1 MSEAPEKM
9 STTTLTIIAVAGFFA
24 AGFILVGTSE
34 KSEDEKQIESMVNQY
49 GAMTGMASKKCPE
62 AIKKNTGVDAYFPTD
77 TNSDKQSYITMV
89 WKDHKEG
96 FKEATCTFKLAIGG
110 ISELVIDGKT
120 IISK

>member
-1 MSEAPEKM
+1 MSEAPQKM
-9 STTTLTIIAVAGFFA
+9 STTTMMIIAVASFFA

-34 KSEDEKQIESMVNQY
+34 KSEDEKQVESMVNQY
-49 GAMTGMASKKCPE
+49 GAMTSMASKKCPE
-62 AIKKNTGVDAYFPTD
+62 AIKKQTGVDAYFPTS

-96 FKEATCTFKLAIGG
+96 FKDATCTFKLAIGG

-120 IISK
+120 VISK

>member
-1 MSEAPEKM
+1 MSDAPQKM

-34 KSEDEKQIESMVNQY
+34 KSDEEKQVESMVNQF
-49 GAMTGMASKKCPE
+49 GAMTSMASKKCPG
-62 AIKKNTGVDAYFPTD
+62 AIKQHTGVDAYFPTS
-77 TNSDKQSYITMV
+77 TESDKQSYITMV

-96 FKEATCTFKLAIGG
+96 FKDATCTFKLAIGG

>member
-9 STTTLTIIAVAGFFA
+9 STTTLTIIAVFGFFA
-24 AGFILVGTSE
+24 VGFILVGTSE
-34 KSEDEKQIESMVNQY
+34 KSDEEKQIESMVNNY
-49 GAMTGMASKKCPE
+49 RNLTNMASKKCPE
-62 AIKKNTGVDAYFPTD
+62 AIKKNTGVDAFFPTS

-96 FKEATCTFKLAIGG
+96 FKEATCTFKQAIGG

-120 IISK
+120 LISK